1 MGHRVAVLRQR
12 APAAVRRAA
21 RLLRHTG
28 EHVRRRLHRVAGDE
42 PDISEGLA
50 ECEGHPIE
58 VQYLSALGVPFV
70 IGLRPESLEI
80 APDGIAARVE
90 VVEELGADAY
100 AFCAADVG
108 RGEQRLIARADYRN
122 PPRTASSSSC
132 ARGPASPISSTP
144 PAASA

>member
-1 MGHRVAVLRQR
+1 MNLIE
-12 APAAVRRAA
+12 APV
-21 RLLRHTG
+21 
-28 EHVRRRLHRVAGDE
+28 
-42 PDISEGLA
+42 EG
-50 ECEGHPIE
+50 IE
-58 VQYLSALGVPFV
+58 VADAGVV

-122 PPRTASSSSC
+122 PPRQGELVKLRPRAGE
-132 ARGPASPISSTP
+132 AHLFD
-144 PAASA
+144 AASGRADQHEAKGRRRRS